1 MADETQTVI
10 DATANA
16 ATQAVEAAGRGR
28 QGGGHDRREVVQ
40 AYCRD
45 CGQDHEADGKGRSLD
60 RENPAPRQAAPREE
74 GDRGS

>member
-16 ATQAVEAAGRGR
+16 ATQAVEAAGQAAKDGD
-28 QGGGHDRREVVQ
+28 HDCREVVQ

-45 CGQDHEADGKGRSLD
+45 CGQDHEADGEGRSLD